1 MTMNITKIVYA
12 AGLVAQKLHKGQT
25 EREAMIILNLIC

>member
-12 AGLVAQKLHKGQT
+12 AGLVAQKLHKSQT
-25 EREAMIILNLIC
+25 DKGAMIILNLIC